1 MTPARAGMCAA
12 LLAAAGSLGG
22 CVAVAL
28 PLIGAGAVVR
38 SQLDPA
44 DDDRATRAPARSAPA
59 RAAVS
64 APAFEEEEAQ
74 VQLTTLTE
82 LPPPSPGRSDIAQ
95 RGIAAFS
102 AYVTQQMQLDGGME
116 RREAV
121 LAEPGSLDPTR
132 RDCGSRKPAVLI
144 DLDPGRGTFDPL
156 GEATPAPALPETLAM
171 LREEAIAVAW
181 QSRLGR
187 HFETAARDRLRAA
200 GLDPAASDTL
210 LFARTIDERKQTLRD
225 EFAEMHCILAIL
237 GDERADF
244 DELYLYLKDPDAAIA
259 PDALIGDG
267 WFLTGP
273 IENEA

>member
-1 MTPARAGMCAA
+1 MTPARAGLCAA
-12 LLAAAGSLGG
+12 LLAAASSLGG

-44 DDDRATRAPARSAPA
+44 DDDRERPAPARSAP
-59 RAAVS
+59 VL
-64 APAFEEEEAQ
+64 EEEEAQ

-82 LPPPSPGRSDIAQ
+82 LPPPSPGRSDMAQ
-95 RGIAAFS
+95 RDIAAFS
-102 AYVTQQMQLDGGME
+102 AYATQQMHQDSGTE
-116 RREAV
+116 RREAL
-121 LAEPGSLDPTR
+121 LAEPGSLDPAR
-132 RDCGSRKPAVLI
+132 RDCGLRKPAVLI

-156 GEATPAPALPETLAM
+156 DETTPAPSLPETLAM
-171 LREEAIAVAW
+171 LREEGIAIAW

-187 HFETAARDRLRAA
+187 HFETAARDRLRTA
-200 GLDPAASDTL
+200 GLDPAGSDTL

-259 PDALIGDG
+259 LDALIGDG
-267 WFLTGP
+267 WFLTSP
-273 IENEA
+273 IESEA